1 MATINVLIAVDA
13 AKLAQQVA
21 DGSLKPGTKDNP
33 TNLGSYDQSDVYI
46 AMITQSG
53 NVDNTSQGKSE
64 LEIKCNGG
72 DTIQWAITSFTN
84 NFDHSVFLYNG
95 RFNPADAMNM
105 MSYNSSQ
112 TKNYLPAPGTGGS
125 IGNITK
131 YINQVVT
138 AQANVARVEV
148 RIQYFLSFQL
158 YDNAKGSIIGYFAWD
173 PFINVH

>member
-21 DGSLKPGTKDNP
+21 DGSIKPGTLSSP
-33 TNLGSYDQSDVYI
+33 TNLGSYENSDVYI

-64 LEIKCNGG
+64 LEVKCNGG
-72 DTIQWAITSFTN
+72 DTIQWAITSFAN

-95 RFNPADAMNM
+95 VFNPSAAMNP

-112 TKNYLPAPGTGGS
+112 TKNYLPAPGTGGAV
-125 IGNITK
+125 GTVTK

-138 AQANVARVEV
+138 AQANVAQVGV

-158 YDNAKGSIIGYFAWD
+158 YDNSKGTVIGYFAWD
-173 PFINVH
+173 PFINVQ